1 MKAVATFLMTVTL
14 ALASSAASA
23 TTMLGENLLGN
34 SGFESFIA
42 FEGPPPEGDWFA
54 FGGEGEGGVN
64 FGAFSS
70 PNNPRTGEASAEI
83 FIFDFSGTFVGI
95 FQEVTGLHAGL
106 DATFSGWLTGLSEGG
121 SVNSGV
127 EIRIE
132 WFDSASGNEIART
145 DNLTPMLTDTWEMFS
160 VMDIVPAGADAA
172 RVVFDLQSVLGP
184 AGLNVA
190 FLDDASFT
198 VVPVPAA
205 LILML
210 SALAPL
216 SLFRKRVA

>member
-1 MKAVATFLMTVTL
+1 MKAVATFLMTLTL
-14 ALASSAASA
+14 ALAGSAASA
-23 TTMLGENLLGN
+23 AVIGENLLGN
-34 SGFESFIA
+34 PGFESPIEFL
-42 FEGPPPEGDWFA
+42 PPPPDNDWFA
-54 FGGEGEGGVN
+54 FGGAGEGGVD

-70 PNNPRTGEASAEI
+70 TNNPRTGEQSAEI
-83 FIFDFSGTFVGI
+83 FISDFSGTFVGI
-95 FQEVTGLHAGL
+95 FQEVTGLSAGL
-106 DATFSGWLTGLSEGG
+106 PATFSGWIAGTSEGG

-145 DNLTPMLTDTWEMFS
+145 DNLTPMLTDNWEMFS

-172 RVVFDLQSVLGP
+172 RVVFDLQSLLGP

-190 FLDDASFT
+190 YLDDTSFS
-198 VVPVPAA
+198 VIPVPGA